1 MNWKNILSEIRSYP
15 AGVLEELHKVDWPTR
30 QETTR
35 LSLVAGTVIL
45 VAMIYV
51 AGLDLVFSRFIQF
64 VITR

>member
-15 AGVLEELHKVDWPTR
+15 AGVLEELHKVDWPSR
-30 QETTR
+30 HETTR

-51 AGLDLVFSRFIQF
+51 AGLDLVFSRLIQL